1 MRVKRLLVIVITVVG
16 AVIPAL
22 TQEYPR
28 YRVAASIFQPLDSW
42 VYPALEQLSALG
54 YVTTAMTGM
63 RPWPRIECARLVE
76 EASDALQK
84 SILEDHRPSE
94 LAVRLHA
101 ALEREFD
108 FELEVLGGA
117 RTRSLRLES
126 VYTRV
131 MSISGRPLTD
141 GYHFGQTIVNDFGRP
156 FAQGANLTTGFSAA
170 VQEGHFAIY
179 VRGEYQHAPGAPA
192 LSEAVRT
199 LISKVDQTL
208 IQPAAP
214 FPETN
219 RFQLL
224 DAYLALNF
232 KNWQFSF
239 GKQSLWWGPGLGGS
253 LIFSNNTEPI
263 PMMRLTRVVPFKLP
277 TFLGWL
283 GPARVDSFF
292 GQLSGH
298 RFIETQ
304 SGLFGR
310 PVDPQPFLYGLKI
323 SFKPTANLEFGFS
336 GTTIYGG
343 PGLPMTFAGLFRS
356 LTDYGGEQGTLG
368 PKDPG
373 DRRSG
378 FDFSYRIPGLRN
390 RLILYA
396 DSFAEDEI
404 SPIRFPHRSAMNP
417 GIYVP
422 RIPGIPKLDLRV
434 EGAYTDLPDGL
445 LFPGLYYFNVRYLGG
460 YTYKGRLIG
469 HWIGR
474 QGHGV
479 QAWTT
484 YWFSPQNTLQLG
496 WRHGKVSG
504 DFIPG
509 GGTVNDISL
518 HASFRIRP
526 QMNLSTFLQYER
538 WAFPVLSSGARSN
551 FTSSLQLTVHPRIWN
566 KQVDH
571 D

>member
-1 MRVKRLLVIVITVVG
+1 VRVKRLLVIVITVVG

-63 RPWPRIECARLVE
+63 KPWTRIECARLVE

-84 SILEDHRPSE
+84 SILEDHRPSD

-108 FELEVLGGA
+108 FELEVLGGG
-117 RTRSLRLES
+117 RTRSLRVES

-141 GYHFGQTIVNDFGRP
+141 GYHFGETIVNDFGRP

-179 VRGEYQHAPGAPA
+179 VRGEYQHAPGVPA

-199 LISKVDQTL
+199 LISKVDQTP

-277 TFLGWL
+277 RSWAGW
-283 GPARVDSFF
+283 ARR
-292 GQLSGH
+292 GWT
-298 RFIETQ
+298 RF
-304 SGLFGR
+304 S
-310 PVDPQPFLYGLKI
+310 
-323 SFKPTANLEFGFS
+323 
-336 GTTIYGG
+336 
-343 PGLPMTFAGLFRS
+343 
-356 LTDYGGEQGTLG
+356 
-368 PKDPG
+368 
-373 DRRSG
+373 
-378 FDFSYRIPGLRN
+378 
-390 RLILYA
+390 
-396 DSFAEDEI
+396 
-404 SPIRFPHRSAMNP
+404 
-417 GIYVP
+417 
-422 RIPGIPKLDLRV
+422 
-434 EGAYTDLPDGL
+434 
-445 LFPGLYYFNVRYLGG
+445 
-460 YTYKGRLIG
+460 
-469 HWIGR
+469 
-474 QGHGV
+474 
-479 QAWTT
+479 
-484 YWFSPQNTLQLG
+484 
-496 WRHGKVSG
+496 
-504 DFIPG
+504 
-509 GGTVNDISL
+509 
-518 HASFRIRP
+518 ASFPDIASSKPSPGCSGVR
-526 QMNLSTFLQYER
+526 STHNPSCT
-538 WAFPVLSSGARSN
+538 A
-551 FTSSLQLTVHPRIWN
+551 
-566 KQVDH
+566 
-571 D
+571 